1 MKRIYIYV
9 LTMLIACTFGLVS
22 CTDTDDV
29 VAAQYGYVQ
38 FKVYKKASAGKQI
51 VAETRAV
58 NELEYLS
65 EACKIKVIKCLTN
78 YQEGN
83 NSV

>member
-9 LTMLIACTFGLVS
+9 LTVLIACTSVLVS
-22 CTDTDDV
+22 CTDADNIS
-29 VAAQYGYVQ
+29 ARYGYVQ
-38 FKVYKKASAGKQI
+38 FKVYKKASAGKQN

-65 EACKIKVIKCLTN
+65 EA
-78 YQEGN
+78 
-83 NSV
+83 